1 MVMPATPGRLSM
13 TNDCPSRS
21 DSHWPS
27 KRSLMSADCDN
38 THQPRRIGL
47 RAMRDTGRQRGGA
60 RCQTKIWSSL
70 LKLFGFSPQPRRY
83 PRPGHSGAR

>member
-1 MVMPATPGRLSM
+1 MVMLATPGRLSM

-27 KRSLMSADCDN
+27 KRSLMSADCDK

-47 RAMRDTGRQRGGA
+47 RPSDARCGWQHGSA
-60 RCQTKIWSSL
+60 RCQMQKSTAR
-70 LKLFGFSPQPRRY
+70 Q
-83 PRPGHSGAR
+83 GHGV